1 MSTNQ
6 VETFPDRDFLTSVL
20 PRFDAATQAVAT
32 AVMVQRRAP
41 EDVARALGVSAWT
54 VSRKLRAFLD
64 IARRQLAVTVAT
76 AALVG
81 CGGGAVLPGSGAGKA
96 SGTGEQKAAVSAER
110 PGEVERA
117 PGRPEDPLAK
127 PAPLVASSPGAPLA
141 RAALPPA
148 VPAIDLE
155 FSEGLAEPSQEQV
168 VAAPEPWRPDAVA
181 EAGSPPVIAD
191 VWPDKGPASGGDRVV
206 IRGKDLQAA
215 QVVFGLA
222 PARILESSDER
233 LVVAAPAAGAGRVAI
248 VVTNRDGHYAV
259 AAGAFQYYL

>member
-20 PRFDAATQAVAT
+20 PRFDAATQVVAT
-32 AVMVQRRAP
+32 AVMVQRRTP

-81 CGGGAVLPGSGAGKA
+81 CGGGAVLPESGAGKA
-96 SGTGEQKAAVSAER
+96 SGAGERQAAVSAER
-110 PGEVERA
+110 AGEVERA
-117 PGRPEDPLAK
+117 PARPEDPLAK
-127 PAPLVASSPGAPLA
+127 SAPRTASSPGAPLA
-141 RAALPPA
+141 RPVLPA

-168 VAAPEPWRPDAVA
+168 VAAPEPWRPDAAA

-233 LVVAAPAAGAGRVAI
+233 LVVAAPAAGAGRVAV